1 MRRYLNP
8 LTIFLFLALSA
19 CSANGAVGPEEFPS
33 LDDQDETVQ
42 SKVGLSKLLPKL
54 DIFVSQTSQGRNLSE
69 MSLGVYI
76 SNLLGQLSSLDVP
89 LSTHI
94 HQGGRFIDSY
104 LSEVFQ
110 FKPDK
115 EIAEI
120 LHLSGDGNVQ
130 ARKTAAAALECLRHI
145 PNAKSTS
152 ADQEQDRKDLTKA
165 LLDLKLALNALVS
178 SLP

>member
-1 MRRYLNP
+1 MRKYVNP
-8 LTIFLFLALSA
+8 LTIFFLLAMSA
-19 CSANGAVGPEEFPS
+19 CSANGAIGPEEFPS
-33 LDDQDETVQ
+33 LEEQDEATQ
-42 SKVGLSKLLPKL
+42 AKAGLSGLQPKL
-54 DIFVSQTSQGRNLSE
+54 DVFMAQTAQGRNLSE
-69 MSLGVYI
+69 MSLGVFI
-76 SNLLGQLSSLDVP
+76 SNLLGQLGGLDVP
-89 LSTHI
+89 LSTHL

-120 LHLSGDGNVQ
+120 LHLSGDGNVL

-145 PNAKSTS
+145 PNPKTTS

-165 LLDLKLALNALVS
+165 LLDLKLALGKLVS